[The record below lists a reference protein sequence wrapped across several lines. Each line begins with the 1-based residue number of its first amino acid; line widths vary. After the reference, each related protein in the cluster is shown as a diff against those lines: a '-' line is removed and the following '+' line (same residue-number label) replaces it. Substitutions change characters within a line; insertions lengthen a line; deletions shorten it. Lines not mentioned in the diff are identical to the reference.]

1 MATTKRKYTIIAQTE
16 LDHENPI
23 INGKKIQDRLKKSK
37 GKTKSKINDVPTL
50 SRWPGDVSN
59 TFQRYTNKN
68 KVKTDAKLNFCQ
80 LPDEIILIILSYL
93 NKTSLV
99 AFIQTCRRN
108 RAIGYHP
115 SLWRRIDMSYRRVD
129 IEQINSLLQRGT
141 MTLKM
146 YQTTIQDS
154 TLTYI
159 EPSALCHLD
168 LTSAI
173 LPTELL
179 INLLSSCNSLRKLS
193 LESLPLNYKIIE
205 KIVLHEQLDTLN
217 LAMCT
222 GLTFE
227 CCQLIT
233 NKLSLLRCLNIAWTE
248 LTSESVKYICE
259 TISRCIEELNIS
271 GQRYNLTDDYIQ
283 LLVRR
288 ALRLRVLDISDSV
301 LITDQSIIALRQH
314 SRLLAHLSA
323 SRCYL
328 LTPAALITLKL
339 LPAFTILDI
348 FGTLAQISLQQLY
361 NEFGTRIRLNMC
373 LFSNIARPTTGIQ
386 RTSIWGLR
394 TRLIIKKNME
404 PSKVKERYQAL
415 KHQGPTRSLTRC
427 DSTDL
432 IPQVVSQNQINVH
445 SHICPRAPEVLFE
458 SRTTY
463 FNGINDDQDR
473 PLSARVSSA
482 SITRQLSNVTLN
494 DSKLSSIVNSPLHIR
509 YRPIDLSSI
518 LPIKDNKMR
527 IYASLT
533 NSKQIDYFNSLS
545 DELILTILRYL
556 PRASLASMAQVCRRL
571 RSLTYDPSLWCR
583 VDMSRK
589 HIESCYLRDVL
600 LRGTIILKM
609 YQTTVFGNSIYS
621 PNRNTWFTKLQ
632 FLDLTLATISSDCL
646 LSLMSAC
653 RSLRKLSLET
663 LPLNLSIFE
672 KLALNSHLDTLNLTM
687 CTGIDLD
694 CCSILTSQMKHL
706 RYLNLGWT
714 QLSDQCV
721 HYICRTIQSSIEQIT
736 LTGFRQGMTDECVE
750 NLTRRAVRLRV
761 LDLSDSSL
769 ITDKSVTSVIHSCL
783 YLEQVAFSR
792 CYAIA
797 PIAYASLK
805 QLRHLVSLDIF
816 GVVDERG
823 LQKLHSLLGSSISL
837 NQQRFSYVARPT
849 YGLRRTSIWGLRT
862 RS

>member
-1 MATTKRKYTIIAQTE
+1 MMATTKRKYTIIAQTE

-37 GKTKSKINDVPTL
+37 GKNKSKIHDVPTL

-68 KVKTDAKLNFCQ
+68 KLKTDSKLNFCQ
-80 LPDEIILIILSYL
+80 LPDEIILMILSYL
-93 NKTSLV
+93 NKVSLV
-99 AFIQTCRRN
+99 AFIQTCRRY
-108 RAIGYHP
+108 RAIGHHP
-115 SLWRRIDMSYRRVD
+115 TLWHRIDMSYRRVD
-129 IEQINSLLQRGT
+129 SEQINSVLQRGT
-141 MTLKM
+141 ITLRM
-146 YQTTIQDS
+146 CQTTVEDS
-154 TLTYI
+154 NLTDI
-159 EPSALCHLD
+159 ESSALCHLD
-168 LTSAI
+168 LTLAI
-173 LPTELL
+173 LSTELL
-179 INLLSSCNSLRKLS
+179 INLLGSCCSLRKLS
-193 LESLPLNYKIIE
+193 LESMPLNYKIIE

-259 TISRCIEELNIS
+259 TIPRCIEKLNIS

-288 ALRLRVLDISDSV
+288 APRLCVLDISDSV
-301 LITDQSIIALRQH
+301 LITDQSIIAFRQH
-314 SRLLAHLSA
+314 SRLLGHLSA

-328 LTPAALITLKL
+328 ITPAALITLKL
-339 LPAFTILDI
+339 LPAFTTLDI
-348 FGTLAQISLQQLY
+348 FGTLAQMSLQQLR
-361 NEFGTRIRLNMC
+361 NEFGIRIHLNMFP
-373 LFSNIARPTTGIQ
+373 FSTIARPTTGIQ

-394 TRLIIKKNME
+394 TRLITKKNME

-415 KHQGPTRSLTRC
+415 KLHGPTRSLTRC

-432 IPQVVSQNQINVH
+432 IPQVVSQNQINIH
-445 SHICPRAPEVLFE
+445 SNICPRAPEVLFD

-473 PLSARVSSA
+473 PSSARVSSA
-482 SITRQLSNVTLN
+482 NITRQLSNVTLN
-494 DSKLSSIVNSPLHIR
+494 DSKLSSTVNSPLHIR
-509 YRPIDLSSI
+509 YRPIDLSAV
-518 LPIKDNKMR
+518 LPMKDNKVRM
-527 IYASLT
+527 YSSLT
-533 NSKQIDYFNSLS
+533 NSKQIDYFNLLS

-556 PRASLASMAQVCRRL
+556 PRASLASMAQVCRQL

-589 HIESCYLRDVL
+589 QIEICYLRDVL

-632 FLDLTLATISSDCL
+632 FLDLTLATISPDGL
-646 LSLMSAC
+646 LSLMSVC

-663 LPLNLSIFE
+663 LPLNF
-672 KLALNSHLDTLNLTM
+672 KLTLNSQLDTLNLTM

-721 HYICRTIQSSIEQIT
+721 HYICRTIQSSIEQLT
-736 LTGFRQGMTDECVE
+736 MTGFRQGMTDECVE

-769 ITDKSVTSVIHSCL
+769 ITDKSVTSVLHNCL
-783 YLEQVAFSR
+783 YLEHVAFSR

-862 RS
+862 RP